1 MKTSLPLVLAVAL
14 AGCVGGLADR
24 SSAQA
29 AAKVGISAEACGPIE
44 GSLPVADGSPVT
56 SDLAR
61 VSEDDARAA
70 ALLAVPGTTVTAVDL
85 DEEDGFL
92 VYDVDLVHEGS
103 ADGGGPIEVDVVV
116 DAGSGEVLCTE
127 LD

>member
-1 MKTSLPLVLAVAL
+1 MKTALPLLLAAAL
-14 AGCVGGLADR
+14 AGCAGGLSDR

-29 AAKVGISAEACGPIE
+29 AAQVGISAEACGPIV
-44 GSLPVADGSPVT
+44 GTIPVADGAVVT
-56 SDLAR
+56 PDLAR
-61 VSEDDARAA
+61 VTEDDARAA
-70 ALLAVPGTTVTAVDL
+70 ALRAVPGTTVADVDL

-92 VYDVDLVHEGS
+92 VYDVDLVH
-103 ADGGGPIEVDVVV
+103 AGGPDGTPVEVDVVV

>member
-14 AGCVGGLADR
+14 AGCAGGLSDR
-24 SSAQA
+24 SAAQA
-29 AAKVGISAEACGPIE
+29 AAHVGISAEACGPIV
-44 GSLPVADGSPVT
+44 GTVPVADGAAVT
-56 SDLAR
+56 PDLAR
-61 VSEDDARAA
+61 VTDDDARAA
-70 ALLAVPGTTVTAVDL
+70 ALRAVPGTTVTAVDL

-92 VYDVDLVHEGS
+92 VYDVDLVH
-103 ADGGGPIEVDVVV
+103 DGGPDGGPIEVDVVV